1 MPLTTATACRILAWE
16 TAVFQARMARAD
28 VDSMVPAQLC
38 DMMEWCRREAV
49 RCLCCLVPVEAVE
62 TIRLLEAQG
71 FYFVDLRLTLER
83 SLADEP
89 SSCQVSPA
97 VIRLARSQDV
107 PALRAIAAGSHV
119 DGRFYHDPEVASGR
133 ASEFYAEWIE
143 QSCGG
148 TADAVLVADAG
159 EPVGY
164 LTLHREPEG
173 AGRIG
178 LFAVHRAV
186 QGQGIG
192 ASLLQAGFAWCVSQ
206 GLERVWIVT
215 QGRNLS
221 AQRLYH
227 QQRFRPYAAHLWYHK
242 WW

>member
-1 MPLTTATACRILAWE
+1 MPLTMAPACRILPWE

-28 VDSMVPAQLC
+28 VDGMAPEQLR
-38 DMMEWCRREAV
+38 DMMAWCRREAV
-49 RCLCCLVPVEAVE
+49 RCLCCLVPVEAVQ
-62 TIRLLEAQG
+62 TIRILEAQG

-83 SLADEP
+83 SLAETP

-97 VIRLARSQDV
+97 VIRPAQSQDV
-107 PALRAIAAGSHV
+107 PALRVMAAEGHGE
-119 DGRFYHDPEVASGR
+119 GRFYHDPEVASDR

-159 EPVGY
+159 GPVGY

-186 QGQGIG
+186 QGKGIG
-192 ASLLQAGFAWCVSQ
+192 TSLLQGGFAWCVSQ
-206 GLERVWIVT
+206 GLERVRVIT

-227 QQRFRPYAAHLWYHK
+227 QQGFCPQAAHLWYHK